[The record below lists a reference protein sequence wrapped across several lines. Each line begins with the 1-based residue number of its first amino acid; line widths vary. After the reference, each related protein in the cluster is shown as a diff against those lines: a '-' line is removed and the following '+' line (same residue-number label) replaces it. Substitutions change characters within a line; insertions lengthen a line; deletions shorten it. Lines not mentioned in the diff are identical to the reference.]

1 MRAAFAAL
9 LFVLVPGVALG
20 ADATRAA
27 PDTHFVAIALHD
39 VVDSSK
45 DLESDAITTDALV
58 GFLEWIVATG
68 IHPVTLD
75 DVRAAGRGERALPER
90 AVLLMF
96 DDGYRSLYTRVFPL
110 LFAYRVPALVA
121 LTGEWMDAPMDG
133 TVRYGDADVP
143 RRRFISWD
151 EAREMAAS
159 GLVEFASH
167 SYALHRN
174 VRADPHGT
182 QRPAAVARIHDATSG
197 YETPARYRER
207 LSADLARAR
216 ESMRAQL
223 GKAPRALA
231 WPYGRDRADSV
242 EIARAAGFEIAFTL
256 DAGLADAS
264 TPMRLARYLPRG
276 NPSLGTLVGTLR
288 STAAPPRAPSMVCV
302 DPAALVGDDFEASL
316 GRAIERL
323 RELGATAVAIDPFAR
338 DAAGVAVAAW
348 FPTTLLPVRAD
359 VLSRIAW
366 QMHTRAGVDVYLQM
380 SRWPSSLQD
389 DARLAAIVSDIAD
402 AAQIDGVLAGGDNAP
417 RLFHAVA
424 HEYPAAR
431 LALDAGHGPRDASP
445 GEGCRP

>member
-1 MRAAFAAL
+1 MRAAILAL
-9 LFVLVPGVALG
+9 LFVLVSSVAAR
-20 ADATRAA
+20 ADETRAA
-27 PDTHFVAIALHD
+27 PDTHFVAIAFHD
-39 VVDSSK
+39 VVDSAK
-45 DLESDAITTDALV
+45 DLDSDALTTDAWV
-58 GFLEWIVATG
+58 GFLEWIVAMG
-68 IHPVTLD
+68 VHPVTLD

-90 AVLLMF
+90 PVLLMF

-110 LFAYRVPALVA
+110 LLAYRVPAVAA

-167 SYALHRN
+167 SYTLHRN

-182 QRPAAVARIHDATSG
+182 QRPAAVARMHDATSG
-197 YETPARYRER
+197 YETPAHYRER

-216 ESMRAQL
+216 ESMRARL
-223 GKAPRALA
+223 GKAPRALV
-231 WPYGRDRADSV
+231 WPYGRDRADSLAM
-242 EIARAAGFEIAFTL
+242 ARAAGFEFAFTL
-256 DAGLADAS
+256 DSGLADAA

-276 NPSLGTLVGTLR
+276 NPSLGTLVGALR

-302 DPAALVGDDFEASL
+302 DPATLTGGDFEARL

-338 DAAGVAVAAW
+338 DADGAAVAAW

-366 QMHTRAGVDVYLQM
+366 QMHTRAGVEMYVRM
-380 SRWPSSLQD
+380 SRWPQALLD
-389 DARLAAIVSDIAD
+389 DASLATIVSDIAD
-402 AAQIDGVLAGGDNAP
+402 AAQVDGVLAGGDSAS

-424 HEYPAAR
+424 QEYPAAR
-431 LALDAGHGPRDASP
+431 LVLDAGAPRGASRGERCGP
-445 GEGCRP
+445 